1 MTVIPLQSFSWKA
14 NSYLITD
21 GEEAV
26 LIDAGADIHRI
37 GEALEKSKTTL
48 KSILL
53 THGHFDHTTAIDEL
67 RKIFSAP
74 VFIHEAD
81 SEMLVDAEKSAL
93 YHFFGTR
100 DFYQPA
106 DRILKDGDTIPLGNT
121 VITVH
126 HTPGHSRGSVCYR
139 VEDALFTG
147 DTIFEAGY
155 GRYDLYGGDRYA
167 LGKSLDALHA
177 LPQNLTIYPGHG
189 GTATLGAA
197 LDNLFGL
204 I

>member
-1 MTVIPLQSFSWKA
+1 MTVIPLQSFSWEA

-26 LIDAGADIHRI
+26 LIDAGTNIHRI
-37 GEALEKSKTTL
+37 REALEKSKTSL

-100 DFYQPA
+100 DSHQPA

-139 VEDALFTG
+139 VENALFSG

-167 LGKSLDALHA
+167 LEKSLAALRT
-177 LPQNLTIYPGHG
+177 LQQNLTIYPGHG